1 MTGNFGSCVS
11 LLPSAY
17 SAMSLHMCVYFPAS
31 PLNTYKRPGT
41 GVLHG
46 VEFQFNA
53 PRPCPAE
60 MQVAKPG
67 QHRVRKQALYQL
79 LPSI

>member
-31 PLNTYKRPGT
+31 PLNTYKRLAT
-41 GVLHG
+41 SVLHG

-53 PRPCPAE
+53 PRLCPAE